1 MPMTMTQK
9 ILADHA
15 GLESVA
21 PGDLIEAKLDYV
33 LGNDVT
39 TPPAI
44 KVFEKLGVKD
54 VFDKDRV
61 LLIQDHFTPNKDIK
75 SAELNKAMRCFAR
88 EQEITHYYELG
99 RKEMGIEHVILPDNG
114 IVLPGDLVIGADSHT
129 CTYGALGSFA
139 TGVGSTDLACAMAR
153 GVTWFKVPEAIRIN
167 LSGRFKKF
175 VTGKD
180 LILSIIGRIGVDGA
194 LYKSLEFAG
203 EGIKELSMDQRL
215 TVCNMAIECGA
226 KNGIFPV
233 DNYTLKYI
241 SRTNPERFI
250 KSDYKVY
257 MPDDDAEYSQVIDID
272 LNDIELTVTWFKVPE
287 AIRIN
292 LSGRFK
298 KFVTGKDLILSIIGR
313 IGVDGALY
321 KSLEF
326 AGEGIKELSM
336 DQRLTV
342 CNMAIE
348 CGAKNGIFPVDN
360 YTLKYISRT
369 NPERFIK
376 SDYKV
381 YMPDDDAE
389 YSQVIDIDL
398 NDIELTV
405 ALPHLPSNTKNA
417 ADCKD
422 MKIDQVVIG
431 SCTNGR
437 LEDIGAAATIF
448 QGLKVHKDV
457 RCIVIP
463 GSQKVYRQALD
474 NGWLQILDDAG
485 CVISTPTCGP
495 CLGGHMGVLAKGER
509 CVSTTNR
516 NFVGRMGDVESEVI
530 LSGVPVAAASAV
542 LGRVG
547 TPDEL

>member
-15 GLESVA
+15 GLDSVS

-44 KVFEKLGVKD
+44 KIFEKLGVKD
-54 VFDKDRV
+54 VFDKERV

-75 SAELNKAMRCFAR
+75 SAELNKTMRCFAR
-88 EQEITHYYELG
+88 EQNITHYYELG

-153 GVTWFKVPEAIRIN
+153 GVTWFKVPEAIKVN
-167 LSGRFKKF
+167 LKGTFKKF

-180 LILSIIGRIGVDGA
+180 LILNIIGKIGVDGA
-194 LYKSLEFAG
+194 LYKSLEFDG
-203 EGIKELSMDQRL
+203 EGIKALSMDGRL

-233 DNYTLKYI
+233 DDYTLKYI
-241 SRTNPERFI
+241 SKTNPERFA
-250 KSDYKVY
+250 KSGYKVY
-257 MPDDDAEYSQVIDID
+257 RADEDAEYSMVLDID
-272 LNDIELTVTWFKVPE
+272 LNDI
-287 AIRIN
+287 
-292 LSGRFK
+292 
-298 KFVTGKDLILSIIGR
+298 D
-313 IGVDGALY
+313 
-321 KSLEF
+321 
-326 AGEGIKELSM
+326 
-336 DQRLTV
+336 
-342 CNMAIE
+342 
-348 CGAKNGIFPVDN
+348 
-360 YTLKYISRT
+360 
-369 NPERFIK
+369 
-376 SDYKV
+376 
-381 YMPDDDAE
+381 
-389 YSQVIDIDL
+389 
-398 NDIELTV
+398 LTV
-405 ALPHLPSNTKNA
+405 ALPHLPSNMKKA
-417 ADCKD
+417 SECKA

-437 LEDIGAAATIF
+437 LEDIGTAATIF
-448 QGLKVHKDV
+448 KGLKVHENV

-516 NFVGRMGDVESEVI
+516 NFVGRMGDVGSEVI
-530 LSGVPVAAASAV
+530 LSGVPVACASAV

>member
-15 GLESVA
+15 GLDSVA
-21 PGDLIEAKLDYV
+21 PGDLIEARLDYV

-61 LLIQDHFTPNKDIK
+61 LMIQDHFTPNKDIK
-75 SAELNKAMRCFAR
+75 SAELNKTMRCFAR
-88 EQEITHYYELG
+88 EHEITHYYELG

-129 CTYGALGSFA
+129 CTYGALGSFS

-153 GVTWFKVPEAIRIN
+153 GVTWFKVPDAIKIN
-167 LSGRFKKF
+167 LTGCLNKF

-180 LILSIIGRIGVDGA
+180 LILYIIGKIGVDGA

-203 EGIKELSMDQRL
+203 DGIRSLSMDGRL

-233 DNYTLKYI
+233 DEITLQYI
-241 SRTNPERFI
+241 SKTNPERFSA
-250 KSDYKVY
+250 KDFKAYTADV
-257 MPDDDAEYSQVIDID
+257 DAEYSQVIDID
-272 LNDIELTVTWFKVPE
+272 LADVP
-287 AIRIN
+287 
-292 LSGRFK
+292 
-298 KFVTGKDLILSIIGR
+298 
-313 IGVDGALY
+313 
-321 KSLEF
+321 
-326 AGEGIKELSM
+326 
-336 DQRLTV
+336 
-342 CNMAIE
+342 
-348 CGAKNGIFPVDN
+348 
-360 YTLKYISRT
+360 
-369 NPERFIK
+369 
-376 SDYKV
+376 
-381 YMPDDDAE
+381 
-389 YSQVIDIDL
+389 
-398 NDIELTV
+398 LTV
-405 ALPHLPSNTKNA
+405 ALPHLPSNTRNA
-417 ADCKD
+417 SDCTE

-437 LEDIGAAATIF
+437 LEDIATAVDIF
-448 QGLKVHKDV
+448 KGHKVHENV

-530 LSGVPVAAASAV
+530 LSGVPVAASSAI

>member
-1 MPMTMTQK
+1 M
-9 ILADHA
+9 
-15 GLESVA
+15 ES
-21 PGDLIEAKLDYV
+21 
-33 LGNDVT
+33 
-39 TPPAI
+39 PPAI

-153 GVTWFKVPEAIRIN
+153 G
-167 LSGRFKKF
+167 
-175 VTGKD
+175 
-180 LILSIIGRIGVDGA
+180 
-194 LYKSLEFAG
+194 
-203 EGIKELSMDQRL
+203 
-215 TVCNMAIECGA
+215 
-226 KNGIFPV
+226 
-233 DNYTLKYI
+233 
-241 SRTNPERFI
+241 
-250 KSDYKVY
+250 
-257 MPDDDAEYSQVIDID
+257 
-272 LNDIELTVTWFKVPE
+272 VTWFKVPE

>member
-1 MPMTMTQK
+1 MPMTMTQ
-9 ILADHA
+9 
-15 GLESVA
+15 
-21 PGDLIEAKLDYV
+21 V

-44 KVFEKLGVKD
+44 KVFEKLGVKE

-61 LLIQDHFTPNKDIK
+61 LLIGDHFTPNKDIK
-75 SAELNKAMRCFAR
+75 SAELNKTMRCFAR

-99 RKEMGIEHVILPDNG
+99 RREMGIEHVIIPDNG

-129 CTYGALGSFA
+129 CTYGALASFA

-153 GVTWFKVPEAIRIN
+153 GVTWFKVPEAIKVN
-167 LSGRFKKF
+167 LKGSFKKF

-180 LILSIIGRIGVDGA
+180 LILNIIGKIGVDGA
-194 LYKSLEFAG
+194 LYKSLEFDG
-203 EGIKELSMDQRL
+203 EGIKALSMDGRL

-241 SRTNPERFI
+241 SRTNPDRFI
-250 KSDYKVY
+250 RSDYKIY
-257 MPDDDAEYSQVIDID
+257 TADDDAEYSDVLDID
-272 LNDIELTVTWFKVPE
+272 LDE
-287 AIRIN
+287 
-292 LSGRFK
+292 
-298 KFVTGKDLILSIIGR
+298 
-313 IGVDGALY
+313 
-321 KSLEF
+321 
-326 AGEGIKELSM
+326 
-336 DQRLTV
+336 
-342 CNMAIE
+342 
-348 CGAKNGIFPVDN
+348 
-360 YTLKYISRT
+360 
-369 NPERFIK
+369 
-376 SDYKV
+376 
-381 YMPDDDAE
+381 
-389 YSQVIDIDL
+389 ID
-398 NDIELTV
+398 LTV
-405 ALPHLPSNTKNA
+405 ALPHLPSNTRKA
-417 ADCKD
+417 SDCSD

-437 LEDIGAAATIF
+437 LEDIGAAATIL

-463 GSQKVYRQALD
+463 GSQRVYRQALD

-530 LSGVPVAAASAV
+530 LSGVPVACASAV